1 MSAVGEREAAERKT
15 RSLRK
20 YEAEAIAHIADGDSP
35 HLDLFSP
42 FGPLIAK
49 AEMPRALVDKING
62 FADGHIREREST
74 EFLLPHEL
82 IGDGGEASLARQ
94 TERLIGRYV
103 RAMEGAGAARIRIDR
118 FWIVSQYAGTPSPVH
133 FHSGDI
139 SGVMYLKV
147 PDIDGEEREE
157 QKTYISGRQA
167 GYIN

>member
-103 RAMEGAGAARIRIDR
+103 RAMEGRARIGSGSRG
-118 FWIVSQYAGTPSPVH
+118 SGSSASTP
-133 FHSGDI
+133 
-139 SGVMYLKV
+139 
-147 PDIDGEEREE
+147 
-157 QKTYISGRQA
+157 GRQVRSISIPA
-167 GYIN
+167 TFQASCI